1 MQQAVIRMKH
11 ERTSIGARG
20 ALALALALAIGPAIA
35 NDRTGGKL
43 LLTAGVSQIEGA
55 AGGGLTPWAVI
66 GGYGTEGQF
75 GGNVFHTRVATDDY
89 RLGVTGLAVG
99 ISDRVELSYA
109 RQRFDTRDVGAALG
123 LGRGFKLEQDV
134 YGAKVRLAGDAVLD
148 QDTWLP
154 QIALG
159 VQHKRHRQGDIV
171 RAVGA
176 RSANGTDVYLSATK
190 LFLDPGLLV
199 NGTLRHTRAN
209 QVGILGFG
217 GDRRGSASVEFEGSV
232 ALLLHRTLAVGAEYR
247 TKPNNLGIA
256 REDDWW
262 DLFVA
267 WAPTRN
273 VSVTLAYADIGNVVI
288 RDDQRGWY
296 LSVQFGF

>member
-89 RLGVTGLAVG
+89 RLGVTGLAAG

-123 LGRGFKLEQDV
+123 LGRGFALEQDV
-134 YGAKVRLAGDAVLD
+134 YGAKVRLAGDAILE
-148 QDTWLP
+148 QDSWLP

-190 LFLDPGLLV
+190 LFLDPGLLL
-199 NGTLRHTRAN
+199 NATLRHTRAN
-209 QVGILGFG
+209 QIGILGFG
-217 GDRRGSASVEFEGSV
+217 GDRRGSASLQFEGSA

-267 WAPTRN
+267 WAPTRH

-296 LSVQFGF
+296 LSVQIGF

>member
-1 MQQAVIRMKH
+1 MK
-11 ERTSIGARG
+11 RTICTSGLGR
-20 ALALALALAIGPAIA
+20 LALAAAITLACAPVAA
-35 NDRTGGKL
+35 TERTGGKL
-43 LLTAGVSQIEGA
+43 LLTAGVSQLEGA

-89 RLGVTGLAVG
+89 RLGVTGLAAG

-123 LGRGFKLEQDV
+123 LGRGFALEQDV
-134 YGAKVRLAGDAVLD
+134 YGAKVRLAGDAILE
-148 QDTWLP
+148 QDSWLP

-190 LFLDPGLLV
+190 LFLDPGLLL
-199 NGTLRHTRAN
+199 NATLRHTRAN
-209 QVGILGFG
+209 QIGILGFG
-217 GDRRGSASVEFEGSV
+217 GDRRGSASLQFEGSA

-267 WAPTRN
+267 WAPTRH

-296 LSVQFGF
+296 LSVQIGF

>member
-1 MQQAVIRMKH
+1 MMIQKCP
-11 ERTSIGARG
+11 IGRI
-20 ALALALALAIGPAIA
+20 ALAAAILMACAPATA
-35 NDRTGGKL
+35 TERTGGKL

-99 ISDRVELSYA
+99 ISDRVELSFA

-123 LGRGFKLEQDV
+123 LGRGFALEQDI
-134 YGAKVRLAGDAVLD
+134 YGAKVRLAGDAVLE
-148 QDTWLP
+148 QDSWLP

-159 VQHKRHRQGDIV
+159 VQHKRNRQGDIV

-176 RSANGTDVYLSATK
+176 RDDRGTDVYLSATK
-190 LFLDPGLLV
+190 LFLAQGLLL

-209 QVGILGFG
+209 QVGLLGFG
-217 GDRRGSASVEFEGSV
+217 GDRRGSASLEIEGSA

-296 LSVQFGF
+296 LSVQLGF